1 MSADQIYQTA
11 LDAYEAG
18 DFLRATGA
26 LEPLARAGDVKAL
39 TIMGTWYTLPE
50 MLDSEKAVKY
60 LTAAASRGNG
70 HAAHNLATLY
80 VAPPPGIEVSHEK
93 ARQWYQVAYDSGFE
107 ATVSSD
113 PLWWK
118 REAT

>member
-1 MSADQIYQTA
+1 MSAEQIYQTA
-11 LDAYEAG
+11 LDAYEAR
-18 DFLRATGA
+18 DFLLATEV
-26 LEPLARAGDVKAL
+26 LEPLARSGDVEAL
-39 TIMGTWYTLPE
+39 TILGTWYTLPE

-60 LTAAASRGNG
+60 LTAAASQGNG
-70 HAAHNLATLY
+70 HAAHNLAALY
-80 VAPPPGIEVSHEK
+80 LAPPPGIEVNHEQ
-93 ARQWYQVAYDSGFE
+93 ARQWYQVAHDSGFE